1 LSKPPDRSLLRQ
13 FPTDPE
19 NNPASPRARD
29 GTAYN
34 RSMDANLSPVR
45 QVAEMRAI
53 EAAHSLDPLMERAG
67 LAAAEVARGLAGDRG
82 GRIVVLAGPGNN
94 GGDAFVVAR
103 WLRAWYFDLTVVF
116 PGEAAA
122 LPRDACA
129 AHAAFVAA
137 GGTTTTFTA
146 GARPVLVV
154 DGLFGVGL
162 ARPLSDGYAAL
173 VRWANDTGAPIL
185 SLDVPSGLNADTGVA
200 NDPTIRAAATATF
213 ICMKPGLL
221 TADGPDHCGDVSV
234 HSLGIE
240 DAPSALGH
248 RLDWSVLAASLPVI
262 LARCKRN
269 VNKGTFGTLG
279 ILGGTEG
286 MGGALILAGRA
297 ALRTG
302 AGKVWLGFLM
312 ADPPKLDT
320 SMPELMLRHAGA
332 VLDAQPDALVV
343 GPGLGT
349 SDAARSLLL
358 RALALPVPVALDADA
373 LNLIAREPALL
384 AATRSRSAPTLA
396 TPHPGEAARVLAVD
410 VETVQRDRMRAAHEL
425 ALRLAANVVLKG
437 AGSVLAHP
445 DGTWDI
451 NASGGPALATAGSGD
466 VLSGLLGA
474 LLAQGV
480 PAKSALR
487 YAVCLHGAT
496 ADALVAQGIGPLGL
510 TASELPDA
518 ARALLNAAGRG
529 VPAH

>member
-1 LSKPPDRSLLRQ
+1 
-13 FPTDPE
+13 
-19 NNPASPRARD
+19 
-29 GTAYN
+29 
-34 RSMDANLSPVR
+34 MDAHLSPVR
-45 QVAEMRAI
+45 LVAELRAI
-53 EAAHSLDPLMERAG
+53 EAAHHDEPLMERAG
-67 LAAAEVARGLAGDRG
+67 RAAAEVARTMAGDRG
-82 GRIVVLAGPGNN
+82 GRVVVLAGPGNN

-103 WLRAWYFDLTVVF
+103 WLRAWFYDVAVVF
-116 PGEAAA
+116 PGDPAA
-122 LPRDACA
+122 LPKDARD
-129 AHAAFVAA
+129 AHAAFVTA
-137 GGTTTTFTA
+137 GGTTMA
-146 GARPVLVV
+146 APDGARPVLVV

-162 ARPLSDGYAAL
+162 TRPLTDGHAAL
-173 VRWANDTGAPIL
+173 VRWANDAGAPIL
-185 SLDVPSGLNADTGVA
+185 ALDVPSGLNADTGVA
-200 NDPTIRAAATATF
+200 TGPTIRAAATATF
-213 ICMKPGLL
+213 ICQKPGLL
-221 TADGPDHCGDVSV
+221 TADGPDFCGEVSV
-234 HSLGIE
+234 HSLDVKDPPAAE
-240 DAPSALGH
+240 GH
-248 RLDWSVLAASLPVI
+248 RLDWPVLAAALPVP
-262 LARCKRN
+262 LARHRRN

-312 ADPPKLDT
+312 ADPPKLDS

-332 VLDAQPDALVV
+332 VLDARPDALVV

-358 RALALPVPVALDADA
+358 RALALSVPVALDADA
-373 LNLIAREPALL
+373 LNLIARDPALL
-384 AATRSRSAPTLA
+384 AATRMRSAPTLA

-410 VETVQRDRMRAAHEL
+410 VETVQADRMHAAHEL

-451 NASGGPALATAGSGD
+451 NASGGPALATAGRGD

-474 LLAQGV
+474 LLAQGL
-480 PAKSALR
+480 PAKTALR

-496 ADALVAQGIGPLGL
+496 ADALVAQGVGPLGL

-518 ARALLNAAGRG
+518 ARGLLNAAGKG
-529 VPAH
+529 APPA